1 MSMDDPARPVTDD
14 DRRGAVT
21 ELRRAAEDGR
31 LQPAELDA
39 RLEQVHQARLQG
51 QLGAALKGI
60 PTTGATWP
68 VANAPHAPAPP
79 PQQPSPTHPASTPA
93 GYRPDDRLVLSAG
106 VSNERRRGRWTV
118 PPFLRVQPGMANV
131 VLDCREA
138 TPAADVIDVEI
149 GIGAGNAVF
158 IVPPGWG
165 VNTDRL
171 GKGMGSIKIKVTRD
185 ASPGCPTLVFHGQ
198 LGMGDLKVREEN
210 WIERKL
216 AKD

>member
-39 RLEQVHQARLQG
+39 RLEQVAQARLNG
-51 QLGAALKGI
+51 QLGAALEGI
-60 PTTGATWP
+60 PQTGATWP
-68 VANAPHAPAPP
+68 VANTPYAPAP
-79 PQQPSPTHPASTPA
+79 QAAAQLQHPTGAPA

-106 VSNERRRGRWTV
+106 MTNEKREGRWTV
-118 PPFLRVQPGMANV
+118 PPFLRCQPGMANIK
-131 VLDCREA
+131 LDCREA
-138 TPAADVIDVEI
+138 TPAADVIDVQI
-149 GIGAGNAVF
+149 GIGAGNVVF

-171 GKGMGSIKIKVTRD
+171 GKGIGSIKVRVPRN